1 MAESTSRRKASRR
14 KSEPSN
20 PQSSSKRPAV
30 FVRPVSAPSSSQIRK
45 AAVDYI
51 AKPYC
56 CLLQNAAAG
65 GTATHGSGFIVKLE
79 GLQSAKLLV
88 LDWKKRGKIGELE
101 TDYVL
106 ITSHDTIPGLSL
118 SELNGWTVS
127 CQAIESGNEQ
137 TLSDLVCGV
146 ISCCG
151 HESFIG
157 PGHSDARI
165 FLAHPNVSCQVKL
178 NITILFLNSTFE
190 KLCMRQGVQESSACT
205 VLNPPLVSVQ
215 KCLDQDVFSQEHQ
228 QIISAVSSDHAWREQ
243 AEHRHS
249 IHVYYCNGPRL
260 SSLKVTEG
268 LAVEQQDTTEHDGEI
283 SHDIAKFE
291 KFQKLYYRESN
302 SSLNPALVGRCYGSP
317 VVYYNTDTNESSVIG
332 VHAGETDQ
340 KGQYVAVTLHGI
352 LRLLQGVLYLCIFQ
366 PCMHACIFT
375 SPLYI
380 GVHCDGACFGVW
392 ADIVRVRW
400 DVG

>member
-30 FVRPVSAPSSSQIRK
+30 FVRPVPAPSPSQIRK
-45 AAVDYI
+45 AGVDYI
-51 AKPYC
+51 AKYC

-79 GLQSAKLLV
+79 GLQSAKLLA
-88 LDWKKRGKIGELE
+88 LDWKKRGKTGELE

-137 TLSDLVCGV
+137 TMSDLVCGV

-165 FLAHPNVSCQVKL
+165 FLAHPNVSCQVEL

-215 KCLDQDVFSQEHQ
+215 KCLDQDAFSQEHQ

-243 AEHRHS
+243 AEHRHT

-260 SSLKVTEG
+260 GSLKATEV
-268 LAVEQQDTTEHDGEI
+268 LAVEQQDTTEHNGEI

-302 SSLNPALVGRCYGSP
+302 ISLNPALVGRCYGSP
-317 VVYYNTDTNESSVIG
+317 VVYYNTDSNESSVIG

-352 LRLLQGVLYLCIFQ
+352 LRLLQGMLYLCILQ

-375 SPLYI
+375 SPLFLYSN
-380 GVHCDGACFGVW
+380 
-392 ADIVRVRW
+392 R
-400 DVG
+400 